1 MANAVLPKQAE
12 HAILDALRRVG
23 YEDSL
28 IDHNVEFNIVG
39 VTSPYLEPVPVV
51 AFWDQPFDQ
60 LTSAIS
66 VRCLPSTEYADHHVG
81 MLGRYLWTPY
91 SIVARPDYC
100 ELWEAL
106 PTNGVRQ
113 PLMLED
119 SVPYSE
125 LASKLEV
132 RRDDFSPDKVRDR
145 KLRWRQMSLY
155 EVVKKPTAFFEW
167 AFCPTRDELKRML
180 KRALLEGLHD
190 HLDMPAKAER
200 LRWLLRF
207 TGVRIAWDKGWLPC
221 SSRNSATELV
231 SVASKYPIP
240 LQVVP
245 EAYELAERFI
255 DSVGSSISLGIA
267 DGGLLSQILQTNG
280 LVEDLRREWKLYPTP
295 PDIAW
300 EMVETIP
307 IEAVAEADRL
317 VWDGT
322 CGTGTLMV
330 VSMERLRQLSNRYD
344 KEPEEMTRSLI
355 GNDRQPLLADLSR
368 LALDTALGKLQGAS
382 WQIQTSD
389 VLKFGLDSFERRPNI
404 IVGNPPF
411 EARGPRADLAMRV
424 IERYIDVLEPGGV
437 LTVVLP
443 RTILGATGGHA
454 VKFREKLLKGF
465 ELYEMWELPQG
476 FAPNVSSEA
485 AIVCGRKRYSHE
497 IQRSAVVWK
506 VFEPSRRNPPLT
518 DVVSSPDIWLK
529 SDTKALES
537 PLMLRLRRHLKG
549 FPRLSDI
556 IGPERITMGITLGA
570 EGSQTLLQEEEFD
583 SRPYLT
589 GRTDM
594 TPFYIPWRENPRWI
608 RYSDST
614 IHRARRRYKTLFQGR
629 KVLVSRKSTGG
640 SPWST
645 RSAVDELGLYPSDD
659 FIVVAPEPSLSCEVV
674 AALFNS
680 ALICL
685 WIRLANPAR
694 TIRVG
699 ECASIPIPET
709 WTKEEQ
715 QRIEQITVSLSLMRH
730 DLADRHQ
737 QGDIDTALK
746 TIEAKTLELDELV
759 YNGYQVP
766 EEMRAQVS
774 AYLIRRGKARPGFN
788 RPLVREHE
796 IRIAKAAA
804 VFTEDHSR
812 RMGTLLEARK
822 QRHLSAEEIAE
833 LEDLLALWEKAQIL
847 SGAAALSQEQAD
859 WSKSL
864 VSPA

>member
-1 MANAVLPKQAE
+1 MTNALLSKTAE
-12 HAILDALRRVG
+12 RAVLDALRRVG

-28 IDHNVEFNIVG
+28 IDRNVEFNIAG
-39 VTSPYLEPVPVV
+39 VTSPYLEPVPMV
-51 AFWDQPFDQ
+51 AFWGQPFDQ
-60 LTSAIS
+60 LTSAIG
-66 VRCLPSTEYADHHVG
+66 VRCLPSIEHADRHVG
-81 MLGRYLWTPY
+81 TLARYLWTPY
-91 SIVARPDYC
+91 SIVVRPDYC

-113 PLMLED
+113 PVMLED
-119 SVPYSE
+119 SVSYSE
-125 LASKLEV
+125 LPSKLEI

-155 EVVKKPTAFFEW
+155 EVAKKPTAFFEW

-180 KRALLEGLHD
+180 KRALQEGLHD
-190 HLDMPAKAER
+190 HLSMPVKVER

-221 SSRNSATELV
+221 LSRNSATELV
-231 SVASKYPIP
+231 SAASKYPVP
-240 LQVVP
+240 LQSVP

-255 DSVGSSISLGIA
+255 DAVGSSISLRIA

-300 EMVETIP
+300 EMVESIP
-307 IEAVAEADRL
+307 IEAVSEADRL

-322 CGTGTLMV
+322 CGTGTLLV
-330 VSMERLRQLSNRYD
+330 VSMERLRQLSDRYV
-344 KEPEEMTRSLI
+344 KEPDQMTTSLI

-368 LALDTALGKLQGAS
+368 LALDTALGKIQGPN

-389 VLKFGLDSFERRPNI
+389 VLKFGSDSFKRRPNI

-411 EARGPRADLAMRV
+411 EARGPGADLAMRV

-437 LTVVLP
+437 LAVVLP
-443 RTILGATGGHA
+443 RTILGATGSH
-454 VKFREKLLKGF
+454 VMRFREKLLEGF

-476 FAPNVSSEA
+476 FAPNVGSEA

-518 DVVSSPDIWLK
+518 DMVSSPDIWLK
-529 SDTKALES
+529 SNTKALES
-537 PLMLRLRRHLKG
+537 PLMLRLRTHLKG
-549 FPRLSDI
+549 LRRLSDI
-556 IGPERITMGITLGA
+556 IAPERITMGITLGA
-570 EGSQTLLQEEEFD
+570 EGRQALLLEEELG

-594 TPFYIPWRENPRWI
+594 TPFYIPWRKNPRWI
-608 RYSDST
+608 RYSDSAV
-614 IHRARRRYKTLFQGR
+614 HRARRRYEALFQGR

-640 SPWST
+640 NPWAI
-645 RSAVDELGLYPSDD
+645 RSAVDELGIYPSDD
-659 FIVVAPEPSLSCEVV
+659 YIVIAPEPSLPCEVV
-674 AALFNS
+674 ATLFNS

-709 WTKEEQ
+709 WTEEER
-715 QRIEQITVSLSLMRH
+715 QRMEQIAISLSSMRRE
-730 DLADRHQ
+730 LADRH
-737 QGDIDTALK
+737 GDIDTVLEE
-746 TIEAKTLELDELV
+746 IEAKTLELDEVV
-759 YNGYQVP
+759 YDAYRVP
-766 EEMRAQVS
+766 EELRAQVS
-774 AYLIRRGKARPGFN
+774 AYLVKYDKPRPGFD

-796 IRIAKAAA
+796 FKLAKAAA

-822 QRHLSAEEIAE
+822 QRHLSVEEMAE
-833 LEDLLALWEKAQIL
+833 LEDLLSRWEKAQIL
-847 SGAAALSQEQAD
+847 SGVAALSHEQPD

-864 VSPA
+864 ISSA